1 MIGIK
6 DFLMNMWQVLHQYI
20 YIYML
25 AQCEQMENS
34 VTGDRNLHRMP
45 VHWKDLEQVIPTTI
59 RFPEHQ
65 QLNYRTRVH
74 VGNETKKR
82 IK

>member
-6 DFLMNMWQVLHQYI
+6 DLLMNMWQVLHQYI
-20 YIYML
+20 YMYAL
-25 AQCEQMENS
+25 AQCEQIENS
-34 VTGDRNLHRMP
+34 DRNLHRMP
-45 VHWKDLEQVIPTTI
+45 VHWKKLEQFIPTTI